1 MSDQRNQSQE
11 ATPVDED
18 DNDVMIT
25 EVTSVPSFPTKPIPR
40 QTTTTNRKH
49 MPPTNALNV
58 MTKMGLNTTNPKIL
72 QALKV
77 MQGTKSKRGP
87 KEKATFQ
94 RYIYCL
100 PDKSSKLPRFSSSDE
115 TEKAIVKQHQDQGF
129 GNIKV
134 YCFFVDAGQLVV
146 RKLSS
151 NVMKHHHLDCFKDR
165 NRTFGLL
172 KESFYF
178 QTNDNLIFIE
188 LIPYNDYNTGLPS
201 RTKLDTKLTQRGFD
215 SFLRNTYLKLAKK
228 NYDIYKIDK
237 QRRLLRISTYT
248 PRAIKDMKYQGSL
261 IIIPNDDPSDRPP
274 GTLYRYASGPEEYMF
289 EYSVMVSP
297 RTKDDAS
304 TLNQIHQS
312 DESSLTVPDQQQQLT
327 DAITSSVNTILS
339 HESQNKNHEATET
352 EQFVIKIE
360 TDSCDAEMETTVSS
374 SKVIHEELPHD
385 TTHKEADMS
394 QPAGLKDLFVNFER
408 TEYLRNQIKN
418 NVFYIHIDDND
429 LVHSI
434 LQVYRQYLNILEH
447 KVVVCCINHQVHVN
461 ERHQQNPIKPYLVRF
476 WDEIFDLCFESDK
489 EKIPICSSDM
499 PEDIFLILGR
509 VMYHGLILQNYWPF
523 KFSQACCS
531 IIITD
536 TVSDKQLAESF
547 QKVLSDGQKNVVAA
561 AKAEIL
567 PGVAIFDITTQ
578 NVEEKDVFMFYSVL
592 TPSALSLFDKIVY
605 LFSTCDEDPELEIE
619 EKRVK
624 MYLENFIMSF
634 HSSKLSKLLLR
645 WCQTG
650 CLNSSHV
657 YVRFAKSSVYQR
669 PIFDADVSTMT
680 LSSVYTSQE
689 EFSLIMSQEI

>member
-1 MSDQRNQSQE
+1 MSDKRNQSQE

-25 EVTSVPSFPTKPIPR
+25 EVTSAPSFPTKPIPR
-40 QTTTTNRKH
+40 QSTTTNRKH

-115 TEKAIVKQHQDQGF
+115 TERAIVKQHQDQGF
-129 GNIKV
+129 G
-134 YCFFVDAGQLVV
+134 YPQ
-146 RKLSS
+146 
-151 NVMKHHHLDCFKDR
+151 
-165 NRTFGLL
+165 
-172 KESFYF
+172 
-178 QTNDNLIFIE
+178 
-188 LIPYNDYNTGLPS
+188 NDYNSGLPS
-201 RTKLDTKLTQRGFD
+201 RTKLDLYLTQRGFD
-215 SFLRNTYLKLAKK
+215 SFLRNTYPKLAKK

-237 QRRLLRISTYT
+237 QRRLLRIATYT
-248 PRAIKDMKYQGSL
+248 PRAIKDTKYQGSL
-261 IIIPNDDPSDRPP
+261 IIIPYDDPSDRPP

-297 RTKDDAS
+297 RNKDDA
-304 TLNQIHQS
+304 LNSSQTQQS
-312 DESSLTVPDQQQQLT
+312 DEASLTFSDQQQQLT

-339 HESQNKNHEATET
+339 HESQNKNPEATET

-360 TDSCDAEMETTVSS
+360 TDSSDAEMETTVSS
-374 SKVIHEELPHD
+374 SKVIQEELPRD
-385 TTHKEADMS
+385 TTHKEADTS
-394 QPAGLKDLFVNFER
+394 QPAGLKDLFGIFER
-408 TEYLRNQIKN
+408 TEHLRNQLKD

-447 KVVVCCINHQVHVN
+447 KVVVCCINHQVNEN
-461 ERHQQNPIKPYLVRF
+461 ERHQQNPIQPYLVRF
-476 WDEIFDLCFESDK
+476 WDEIFDLCFEGDK

-509 VMYHGLILQNYWPF
+509 VMYHGLILQNYWPVR
-523 KFSQACCS
+523 FSQACCS

-547 QKVLSDGQKNVVAA
+547 QKVLSDDQKNVVAA
-561 AKAEIL
+561 AKAEIRS
-567 PGVAIFDITTQ
+567 GVAIFDLATQVNLCRTLRSYGNTTKPDPSTLNECLMKLAKFSLIQRPYWCLSQIRCGLQTIHGNLFQ
-578 NVEEKDVFMFYSVL
+578 NVEEKDVFMFYSAL

-624 MYLENFIMSF
+624 IYLENFIMSF
-634 HSSKLSKLLLR
+634 HSSKLAKLLLR
-645 WCQTG
+645 WCQTD
-650 CLNSSHV
+650 CLNSTHV
-657 YVRFAKSSVYQR
+657 YVRFAKSSVCQR